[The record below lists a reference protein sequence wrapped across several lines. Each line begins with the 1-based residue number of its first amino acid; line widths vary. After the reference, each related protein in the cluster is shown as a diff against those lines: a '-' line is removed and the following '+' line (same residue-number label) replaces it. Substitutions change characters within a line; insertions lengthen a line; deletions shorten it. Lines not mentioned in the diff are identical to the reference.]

1 MHFLLLIVVVHHRPV
16 VLRLEITSANENVA
30 VLLVRATD
38 RDPHSVEV
46 ARRVGVMPA
55 SDQPRDPRE
64 EVRAEIREFLSTR
77 RARITPEQAGLP
89 TYGHERRR
97 VTGLRRE
104 EVALLAG
111 VSPQYYVRLER
122 GDATG
127 ISESIIDGVAHALQL
142 DDAERAHLV
151 HLLHTAGTP
160 RRPRRRTPPAPQ
172 RLRPTIQRLM
182 DSMHGAPAVVLN
194 GRLEILGANALG
206 RALFSPVYADPEG
219 TPSNARFVFLDPQAK
234 TFFRDWDTV
243 ANDTVAILR
252 AEAGRDPHDRDLS
265 DLVGQLS
272 TRSDDFRLRWAAHNV
287 RIHSTGVKL
296 FHHPVVG
303 DLDLPYES
311 LPLEPGSS
319 TALVGYTPEPDSA
332 AQDALALLA
341 SWAAS
346 ETDTHQPTQA
356 HQDQPAPSH
365 PGATR
370 PSLRLTCAAAVTCDR
385 CPAPLLATASASRH
399 ERKVQWTRPWEA
411 GV

>member
-1 MHFLLLIVVVHHRPV
+1 
-16 VLRLEITSANENVA
+16 
-30 VLLVRATD
+30 
-38 RDPHSVEV
+38 
-46 ARRVGVMPA
+46 MPA
-55 SDQPRDPRE
+55 SYHPRDPRE

-77 RARITPEQAGLP
+77 RAKISPEQAGLP

-104 EVALLAG
+104 EAALLAG

-160 RRPRRRTPPAPQ
+160 RRPRRRTPSAPQ
-172 RLRPTIQRLM
+172 PVRPTIQRLM
-182 DSMHGAPAVVLN
+182 DSMHGAPAVVLS

-219 TPSNARFVFLDPQAK
+219 APSNARFVFLDQHAK

-265 DLVGQLS
+265 DLIGQLS
-272 TRSDDFRLRWAAHNV
+272 TRSDEFRLRWAAHNV
-287 RIHSTGVKL
+287 RIHATGEKL
-296 FHHPVVG
+296 IYHPVVG
-303 DLDLPYES
+303 DIDLLFES
-311 LPLEPGSS
+311 FPLGGDSRQSMLAYTAQPGSPS
-319 TALVGYTPEPDSA
+319 
-332 AQDALALLA
+332 QDALNLLA
-341 SWAAS
+341 SWTATTNTPERPGLRQDS
-346 ETDTHQPTQA
+346 EHPESSTTTD
-356 HQDQPAPSH
+356 
-365 PGATR
+365 
-370 PSLRLTCAAAVTCDR
+370 
-385 CPAPLLATASASRH
+385 
-399 ERKVQWTRPWEA
+399 
-411 GV
+411 

>member
-1 MHFLLLIVVVHHRPV
+1 MRV
-16 VLRLEITSANENVA
+16 
-30 VLLVRATD
+30 TD
-38 RDPHSVEV
+38 RDPHECSPL
-46 ARRVGVMPA
+46 VGWVSWQPA
-55 SDQPRDPRE
+55 NQPRDPRE
-64 EVRAEIREFLSTR
+64 EARAEIREFLSTR

-89 TYGHERRR
+89 TYGGDRRR
-97 VTGLRRE
+97 VAGLRRE
-104 EVALLAG
+104 EVAVLAG

-127 ISESIIDGVAHALQL
+127 ISDSIIDGVAHALQL
-142 DDAERAHLV
+142 DEAERAHLV
-151 HLLHTAGTP
+151 DLLRTAGTP
-160 RRPRRRTPPAPQ
+160 RRAPTPHTQ
-172 RLRPTIQRLM
+172 RHRQRVRPTIQRLV
-182 DSMHGAPAVVLN
+182 DSMHGTPAVVLN
-194 GRLEILGANALG
+194 GRLEIVTANALG

-219 TPSNARFVFLDPQAK
+219 TPSNARFVFLDPHAK

-311 LPLEPGSS
+311 LPLAPGSS

-332 AQDALALLA
+332 VA
-341 SWAAS
+341 
-346 ETDTHQPTQA
+346 
-356 HQDQPAPSH
+356 
-365 PGATR
+365 
-370 PSLRLTCAAAVTCDR
+370 
-385 CPAPLLATASASRH
+385 
-399 ERKVQWTRPWEA
+399 
-411 GV
+411 